1 MVTYEPLMR
10 ETNIPPMIAV
20 IMPADGGNP
29 EAIEM
34 PRHKGKAI
42 RKTKKPESKSLRQ
55 FSFNPANPVFG
66 NMDDEVCRI

>member
-1 MVTYEPLMR
+1 
-10 ETNIPPMIAV
+10 
-20 IMPADGGNP
+20 
-29 EAIEM
+29 IEM

-66 NMDDEVCRI
+66 DMDDEISRI